1 MKIAVLVLSL
11 LLVVLTVALVWLVV
25 VLRNARHALA
35 LAREALTGAQ
45 LAQRGSSKPPAAQTS
60 APAGGGGLIASYLE
74 DDAASELD
82 VTRPGVKPADA
93 TRPAPVV
100 PAPPLIVE
108 EQSDKTEVFQR
119 PDAEPARDPNAGL
132 PYLEITEGAQ
142 RHPRVYLQFDR
153 ATIGRDERNT
163 IPIDDTGASKQHCE
177 ITFDNNRFALRDNDS
192 TNGTRLNG
200 ERIDVKPLEFG
211 DTIRIGE
218 TDMVFSCEGFEFKNT
233 DPGAAIAAFEI
244 TLERQPNFLGALKI
258 VAFLLE
264 RDVARQKEAEPYW
277 QRIMELEKRR

>member
-1 MKIAVLVLSL
+1 MKIAVLVVSL
-11 LLVVLTVALVWLVV
+11 LLVVLTVALVWVV
-25 VLRNARHALA
+25 VLLRNARHALG

-45 LAQRGSSKPPAAQTS
+45 LALRGSVKPPAKETH

-82 VTRPGVKPADA
+82 VTRPGFKPTDA
-93 TRPAPVV
+93 TRPAPAT
-100 PAPPLIVE
+100 PRIVAE
-108 EQSDKTEVFQR
+108 ESDKTEVFLR

-211 DTIRIGE
+211 DTVRIGE